1 MNNTSKVDHVRLLF
15 DNMEFEQAITQ
26 EFDANDID
34 IFAELGGSQVK
45 ELATSNPLHSIL
57 LEEENG
63 LADIDPRLVAEL
75 LQVLAQHTIRQQSNN
90 ENNAFPE
97 SVQNVDMN
105 SARVTHIDD
114 EYRLSLLV
122 ELQDNQQ
129 IRPCVRANHHSGQFD
144 LIEEQD
150 IPSKWKPLY
159 DLLEAAF
166 KQAIQS
172 LRTSSYFS

>member
-1 MNNTSKVDHVRLLF
+1 MLF

-26 EFDANDID
+26 EFDADDVD

-45 ELATSNPLHSIL
+45 EQTTSNPLHSIL
-57 LEEENG
+57 LEEEQE
-63 LADIDPRLVAEL
+63 LIDIDPQLVAEL
-75 LQVLAQHTIRQQSNN
+75 LQVLAQHTIRQHSAN
-90 ENNAFPE
+90 ENNALPE

-144 LIEEQD
+144 LVEEQN

>member
-1 MNNTSKVDHVRLLF
+1 MLI
-15 DNMEFEQAITQ
+15 DNMEFEQTIMQ
-26 EFDANDID
+26 EFDADDVD
-34 IFAELGGSQVK
+34 IFAELGGSQTK
-45 ELATSNPLHSIL
+45 EQTTSNPLHSIL
-57 LEEENG
+57 LEEENDME
-63 LADIDPRLVAEL
+63 DIDPQLVAEL
-75 LQVLAQHTIRQQSNN
+75 LQVLAQHTIRQQSKN
-90 ENNAFPE
+90 ENSAFPE
-97 SVQNVDMN
+97 SFQNVDMN

-122 ELQDNQQ
+122 ELQGNQQ

-144 LIEEQD
+144 LVEEQD

-159 DLLEAAF
+159 DLLETAF

>member
-1 MNNTSKVDHVRLLF
+1 MNDVELLI
-15 DNMEFEQAITQ
+15 DNMEFEQVITQ
-26 EFDANDID
+26 EFDADDVD
-34 IFAELGGSQVK
+34 IFAELGRSQMK
-45 ELATSNPLHSIL
+45 EQATLNPLQSIL
-57 LEEENG
+57 LEEENEFV
-63 LADIDPRLVAEL
+63 DVDPQLVAEL

-144 LIEEQD
+144 LVEEQD

-159 DLLEAAF
+159 DLLETAF

-172 LRTSSYFS
+172 LRSSTYFS

>member
-1 MNNTSKVDHVRLLF
+1 MLF

-26 EFDANDID
+26 EFDADDVD

-45 ELATSNPLHSIL
+45 EQTTSNPLHSIL
-57 LEEENG
+57 LEEENE
-63 LADIDPRLVAEL
+63 LADIDPQLVAEL

-159 DLLEAAF
+159 DLLETAF

-172 LRTSSYFS
+172 LRTISYFS

>member
-1 MNNTSKVDHVRLLF
+1 
-15 DNMEFEQAITQ
+15 MEFEQAITQ
-26 EFDANDID
+26 EFDADDVD
-34 IFAELGGSQVK
+34 IFAELGGSQTK
-45 ELATSNPLHSIL
+45 EQTTSNPLHSIL
-57 LEEENG
+57 LEEENDMI
-63 LADIDPRLVAEL
+63 DIDPQLVAEL

-90 ENNAFPE
+90 ENSAFPE
-97 SVQNVDMN
+97 SFQNVDMN

-122 ELQDNQQ
+122 ELQGNQQ

-144 LIEEQD
+144 LVEEQD

-159 DLLEAAF
+159 DLLETAF

>member
-1 MNNTSKVDHVRLLF
+1 MIN

-26 EFDANDID
+26 EFDADDVD

-45 ELATSNPLHSIL
+45 EQTTSNPLHSIL
-57 LEEENG
+57 LEEENE
-63 LADIDPRLVAEL
+63 LADIDPQLVAEL

-144 LIEEQD
+144 LVEEQN

>member
-1 MNNTSKVDHVRLLF
+1 MNDVELLI
-15 DNMEFEQAITQ
+15 DNMEFEQVITQ
-26 EFDANDID
+26 EFDADDVD
-34 IFAELGGSQVK
+34 IFAELGGSQMK
-45 ELATSNPLHSIL
+45 QQATLSPLQSIL
-57 LEEENG
+57 LEEENEFV
-63 LADIDPRLVAEL
+63 DVDPQLVAEL

-144 LIEEQD
+144 LVEEQD

-159 DLLEAAF
+159 DLLETAF

-172 LRTSSYFS
+172 LRSSTYFS

>member
-1 MNNTSKVDHVRLLF
+1 MDHVRLLF